1 MVNTLFDGRFRVD
14 GEIAKN
20 DRAWIYHGQ
29 DLKSGKPVAVK
40 VLRPWTMPKDKLED
54 RFEQEF
60 QLLQALNH
68 PNIVQV
74 IQTGMTPTNFH
85 YFAMELL
92 QGKTLSRLL
101 AEQGR
106 LSPQAVGLLLDQI
119 ASAVDAAHAKNV
131 VHRDINPSNIML
143 HSEQPGKQVVKI
155 LDFGLAKLIQDGEN
169 DHAGLTLNGMSVGT
183 PAYMS
188 PEQAMGQPVGP
199 AADIYS
205 LGVTLYKLLTGAVPY
220 DKPSEYATML
230 AHVSEPFPAFITKG
244 ITQAMVPGLIE
255 DVVKKAMA
263 KTPAERPRTATELAR
278 LYRAALSAEE
288 SSSSPGLTQSV
299 SSINSSS
306 NPSRPAVAA
315 ASSPYHQQQAAA
327 PMDATASRDGLAN
340 RFIPLLVFLGVGI
353 AIGGIVLA
361 LR

>member
-20 DRAWIYHGQ
+20 DRAWIYRGQ

-40 VLRPWTMPKDKLED
+40 VLRPWTMPKEKLED

-92 QGKTLSRLL
+92 RGKTLSRLL
-101 AEQGR
+101 TEQGR
-106 LSPQAVGLLLDQI
+106 LSPQAVGALLDQI

-131 VHRDINPSNIML
+131 IHRDINPSNIML
-143 HSEQPGKQVVKI
+143 HTEEPGRQVVKI
-155 LDFGLAKLIQDGEN
+155 LDFGLAKLVQEGEN
-169 DHAGLTLNGMSVGT
+169 DNAGLTLSGMSVGT

-188 PEQAMGQPVGP
+188 PEQAMGQSVGP
-199 AADIYS
+199 AADIYA

-220 DKPSEYATML
+220 DKSSEYATML
-230 AHVSEPFPAFITKG
+230 AHVSEPFPAFLTKG
-244 ITQAMVPGLIE
+244 VTQAMVPGLIE
-255 DVVKKAMA
+255 EVVKKAMA
-263 KTPAERPRTATELAR
+263 KTPTERPKTATELAR
-278 LYRAALSAEE
+278 MYRAALNAEQ
-288 SSSSPGLTQSV
+288 SSSSPGLTHSV
-299 SSINSSS
+299 SNLGSS

-315 ASSPYHQQQAAA
+315 ATSLHGQQAVATMA
-327 PMDATASRDGLAN
+327 ATASRDALAN